1 VEHAETTRGRD
12 SIEGGSPEDGVARL
26 SGVSLRSV
34 KRIAQE
40 RPVVQVDDKAERDK
54 RQIGRPST
62 VQNFRKQV
70 VGILQETPELASLE
84 ILRRVREAGYHR
96 NALAA

>member
-1 VEHAETTRGRD
+1 MWGMLKRHEVEVLLKAGHRKTE
-12 SIEGGSPEDGVARL
+12 VARM

-40 RPVVQVDDKAERDK
+40 KAVVHVDDKAERNQ

-70 VGILQETPELASLE
+70 VGTLLESPDLPSLE
-84 ILRRVREAGYHR
+84 IL
-96 NALAA
+96 